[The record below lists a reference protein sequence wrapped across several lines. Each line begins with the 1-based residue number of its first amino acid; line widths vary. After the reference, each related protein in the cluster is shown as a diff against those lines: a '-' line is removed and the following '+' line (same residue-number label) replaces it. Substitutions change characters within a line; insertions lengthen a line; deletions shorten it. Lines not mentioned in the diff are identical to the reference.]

1 MYLRLLMTLT
11 LIVPA
16 LAGLV
21 LGGTVATRLVVG
33 WAFGALVSPL
43 GVLAS
48 ALLDL
53 PTGATVACVFG
64 ITILLW
70 SGIARPLRRRGTLT
84 RI

>member
-1 MYLRLLMTLT
+1 VFSY

-21 LGGTVATRLVVG
+21 LGGTVTTRLVVG
-33 WAFGALVSPL
+33 WAFGTLVSLL
-43 GVLAS
+43 GILAS

-64 ITILLW
+64 LLLVLW
-70 SGIARPLRRRGTLT
+70 SGLARPLRRR
-84 RI
+84 IAMEESS